1 MKKKEETI
9 NKLKK
14 EIETTKKTIE
24 KEYEKKNL
32 EIKKN
37 YELNKERIESK
48 YREEINRISFQHTLE
63 LNELQIKLDSQISQ
77 LKIDNI
83 KLKENYQ
90 KLLELTTNSS
100 SNEKK
105 NLLSDLSLEEKKEN
119 LNVLENFKTVKKDF
133 IEKMKRNSII
143 KDIGYKNIDS
153 SSSKLEK
160 KFIKNIEGKKDDKNN
175 NTINA
180 ISVKSSIAI
189 LNRKNS
195 KRFLQ
200 SSAPKNNKIRINVRE
215 KK

>member
-1 MKKKEETI
+1 M
-9 NKLKK
+9 
-14 EIETTKKTIE
+14 
-24 KEYEKKNL
+24 
-32 EIKKN
+32 
-37 YELNKERIESK
+37 
-48 YREEINRISFQHTLE
+48 SFQHTLE

-180 ISVKSSIAI
+180 ISVKSSIGI

>member
-14 EIETTKKTIE
+14 EIETTKKNIE

-32 EIKKN
+32 EMKKN

-119 LNVLENFKTVKKDF
+119 INVLENFKIVKKDF

-180 ISVKSSIAI
+180 ISVKSSIGI